1 MYYTVQDVAFQL
13 ERMVAGMYVYYRQSY
28 RSLKPTAVFPIEVEL
43 GINLQD
49 NKRNFTDE
57 QEIPL
62 PSSSIVNSEGPV
74 ESQEDQRSSPLPSID
89 NLLLDLGLE
98 DNPMTSSNQ

>member
-1 MYYTVQDVAFQL
+1 
-13 ERMVAGMYVYYRQSY
+13 MVAGMYVHYRQSY
-28 RSLKPTAVFPIEVEL
+28 RTLKPTAVFPIEVEL
-43 GINLQD
+43 EISLQD

-57 QEIPL
+57 QEEMSL
-62 PSSSIVNSEGPV
+62 PSSSINSEGPAL
-74 ESQEDQRSSPLPSID
+74 SQEEQRSSPLPSID